1 MKPNPFFLLLL
12 FIGFSSGLQGQV
24 LFTPSELGAA
34 NTVSTVSYM
43 SDEEKKVVQY
53 MNLARMDGE
62 KFYQSFIPLFLEYY
76 NTTFS
81 DKILPNNKYLVSLK
95 ADLKKVKGYA
105 VLQPFKNLYL
115 SATFHARDM
124 GKLGTTGHDSSD
136 GTSCDKRIRR
146 FYPNASCWS
155 ENCSYGMGSAINI
168 VCQLLIDNGV
178 ASLGHRTNILKP
190 VQRLVGVSIAPHK
203 GFRYNCVM
211 DFSCDNLPVGN

>member
-1 MKPNPFFLLLL
+1 MKPYPFFCLLL
-12 FIGFSSGLQGQV
+12 FIGFSSVLHGQV
-24 LFTPSELGAA
+24 LFSPAELGAA
-34 NTVSTVSYM
+34 NTAGSVSYM

-53 MNLARMDGE
+53 MNLARMDGD
-62 KFYQSFIPLFLEYY
+62 KFYQSFIPEFLEYY
-76 NTTFS
+76 NRAFS
-81 DKILPNNKYLVSLK
+81 DKIQPNNKYLLSLK
-95 ADLKKVKGYA
+95 ADLKKVKGLV

-124 GKLGTTGHDSSD
+124 GKLGMTGHNSSD

-168 VCQLLIDNGV
+168 VCQLLIDDGIS
-178 ASLGHRTNILKP
+178 SLGHRTNILKS

-203 GFRYNCVM
+203 GYNYNCVM
-211 DFSCDNLPVGN
+211 DFSCD